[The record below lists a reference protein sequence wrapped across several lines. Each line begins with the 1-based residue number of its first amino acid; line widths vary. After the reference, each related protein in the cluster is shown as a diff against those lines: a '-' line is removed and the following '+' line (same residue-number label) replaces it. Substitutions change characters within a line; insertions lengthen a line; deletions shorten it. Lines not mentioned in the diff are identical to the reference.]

1 MSDKKKWMENS
12 VALFLPK
19 VSPCGE
25 RKREREILGSN
36 GRALSRPRSSP
47 SRRLES
53 ALPFH
58 EKSVNFRKFPTIRT
72 FVEKKMKRSRER
84 ERLAEKKNK

>member
-1 MSDKKKWMENS
+1 MDGKFCSSLSAES
-12 VALFLPK
+12 VAVRGK
-19 VSPCGE
+19 KE
-25 RKREREILGSN
+25 REREILGSN

-72 FVEKKMKRSRER
+72 FVEKMKRSRER